1 MTATIRTAIPIL
13 SLVCASLVSTSAFA
27 KTNAAPRLTFD
38 QPLRLHLAEVEV
50 VNTAPPAAAPAAPA
64 AQPAAAAP
72 AVTPVVNAP
81 VVETP
86 KREVGRHHDSNYMGT
101 IAVSAL
107 MGALAGGLIGGSLYF
122 LADDQTHVQR
132 IGYWAAGG
140 VLVGAG
146 VGLVQIATQEGQ
158 PESTAFR
165 SKLPSDPAPTF
176 RLALLSHQF

>member
-1 MTATIRTAIPIL
+1 MNATIRTAVPIL
-13 SLVCASLVSTSAFA
+13 SLAFVSLVSTSAFA
-27 KTNAAPRLTFD
+27 KSNATPRLTFE

-50 VNTAPPAAAPAAPA
+50 VNTAPPAAAPAAP
-64 AQPAAAAP
+64 QPAAAAP

-86 KREVGRHHDSNYMGT
+86 RREVARHHDSNYMGT

-122 LADDQTHVQR
+122 LSDDQHHPQR

-146 VGLVQIATQEGQ
+146 VGVLQIATQEGS
-158 PESTAFR
+158 PETTA

-176 RLALLSHQF
+176 RLALLSQQF

>member
-1 MTATIRTAIPIL
+1 MTATIRTALPIL
-13 SLVCASLVSTSAFA
+13 SLVFASLMSTSAFA
-27 KTNAAPRLTFD
+27 KPDARPRLTFE

-50 VNTAPPAAAPAAPA
+50 VNTPPPAAAPAPAPA
-64 AQPAAAAP
+64 AQQPAAAP

-86 KREVGRHHDSNYMGT
+86 KRDVARHHDSNYMGT

-107 MGALAGGLIGGSLYF
+107 MGALAGGLIGGSLYY
-122 LADDQTHVQR
+122 LSDDQHHPQR

-146 VGLVQIATQEGQ
+146 VGLVQIATQEGT
-158 PESTAFR
+158 PETTA
-165 SKLPSDPAPTF
+165 SKLPSDPVPTF
-176 RLALLSHQF
+176 RLALLSQRF

>member
-1 MTATIRTAIPIL
+1 MTATIRTAVPIF
-13 SLVCASLVSTSAFA
+13 SLVFASLLSTSAFA
-27 KTNAAPRLTFD
+27 KPNATPRLTFD

-50 VNTAPPAAAPAAPA
+50 VNTAPPAAAPAAQPA
-64 AQPAAAAP
+64 APAAAP

-86 KREVGRHHDSNYMGT
+86 RREVARHHDSNYMGT

-122 LADDQTHVQR
+122 LSDDQHHPQR

-146 VGLVQIATQEGQ
+146 VGLVQIATQEGS
-158 PESTAFR
+158 PETTA

>member
-1 MTATIRTAIPIL
+1 MNATIRTAVPIL
-13 SLVCASLVSTSAFA
+13 SLAFASLVSTSALA
-27 KTNAAPRLTFD
+27 KSNATPRLTFE

-50 VNTAPPAAAPAAPA
+50 VNTAPPAAAPAAP
-64 AQPAAAAP
+64 QPAAAA
-72 AVTPVVNAP
+72 PVVNAP

-86 KREVGRHHDSNYMGT
+86 RREVARHHDSNYMGT

-122 LADDQTHVQR
+122 LSDDQHHPQR

-146 VGLVQIATQEGQ
+146 VGLVQIVTQEGS
-158 PESTAFR
+158 PETTA

-176 RLALLSHQF
+176 RLALLSQQF